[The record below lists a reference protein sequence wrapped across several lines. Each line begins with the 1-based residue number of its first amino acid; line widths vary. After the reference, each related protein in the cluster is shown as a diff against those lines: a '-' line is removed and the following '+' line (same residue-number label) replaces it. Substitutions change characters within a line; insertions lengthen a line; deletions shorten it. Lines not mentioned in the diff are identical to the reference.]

1 MDKISINRKSI
12 DGLRRYQN
20 HPRYLDLPLARFVSK
35 HKNSSVFFSKHG
47 IAKEFFTDDSKLY
60 LTPAEYKRMQK
71 GDNIRRFSQRF
82 DSALS
87 RKFEKNR
94 IYSIKKQDIYYLNI
108 KERYSDLGNYVQ
120 DLVKGSVQGV
130 SVARMWNLSIV
141 GAVIFGML
149 TMTMVYR
156 YLGQGV
162 SAAVRSKTVPMQ
174 EQQDREADYLSSGQ
188 NVIEF
193 GGADGNEAQDIDT
206 EFITKLLEI
215 DKETSISQFE
225 QQLREM
231 VKGYPIEKMVPEIA
245 KKDRTVAAFMVAIAK
260 KESNWGKRVPV
271 LDGQDCFN
279 YWGYRGIR
287 DRMGTGGHT
296 CFDSTTDAVDTVA
309 KRIKTLVEEY
319 DRNTPSEM
327 VVWKCGSDCE
337 ATGGQAAANKWIS
350 DVAMYFNELNK
361 K

>member
-1 MDKISINRKSI
+1 MGEKSINKKNI
-12 DGLRRYQN
+12 DGLRKSQGERGFF
-20 HPRYLDLPLARFVSK
+20 DLPLSRFVK
-35 HKNSSVFFSKHG
+35 RHKNASTFFSKHG
-47 IAKEFFTDDSKLY
+47 IVEDFFTEDSKKY
-60 LTPAEYKRMQK
+60 ITPAEYRGMRK
-71 GDNIRRFSQRF
+71 GERVVRLSGRL

-87 RKFEKNR
+87 RSFEKNR
-94 IYSIKKQDIYYLNI
+94 IYSVHYGQRQYFDIKK
-108 KERYSDLGNYVQ
+108 RYSDLGNYAQ
-120 DLVKGSVQGV
+120 DLVRGSVQGV
-130 SVARMWNLSIV
+130 TVARMWNLSIV

-149 TMTMVYR
+149 TMTMIYR

-162 SAAVRSKTVPMQ
+162 SAAVQ
-174 EQQDREADYLSSGQ
+174 ERTASAQEEQEREIDYVSSGK

-193 GGADGNEAQDIDT
+193 GENNGDGNYDIDT

-215 DKETSISQFE
+215 DKEASASQFE
-225 QQLREM
+225 KQLQEM
-231 VKGYPIEKMVPEIA
+231 VEGYPIEKMVPEIA

-271 LDGQDCFN
+271 LNGQDCFN

-309 KRIKTLVEEY
+309 KRIKTLIEEY

-327 VVWKCGSDCE
+327 VVWKCGSNCA

-350 DVAMYFNELNK
+350 DVAMYFNELK